1 MRFTVF
7 TPTYN
12 RGYIIE
18 QLYDSLCRQTFR
30 DFEWVVVD
38 DGSVDNTEEVMER
51 IMARD
56 NFFPVIY
63 RKQPNGGKHRAWN
76 RGVEL
81 ASGELFFG
89 CDSDDYLTD
98 DALEIADRV
107 ERAIPKAEKAGFAG
121 ICGLRAHRD
130 STMIGAS
137 FSDAEYMDMTHLER
151 MKNNV
156 KGDKSEVIYTAVW
169 KKYKYHEFEGEK
181 FITEATALNR
191 MAADGLKMR
200 YFNET
205 VKICEYLAD
214 GLSASSQSQFRNSP
228 RGYGLYLHQQIEHG
242 LLRGRNKW
250 RAIANYYSQ
259 CNAALGLK
267 TTAEYLYMSPVMV
280 IAISRAMFLTW
291 RIEGIVSRL
300 EERSHGGA

>member
-18 QLYDSLCRQTFR
+18 QLYESLCRQTFR

-38 DGSVDNTEEVMER
+38 DGSTDDTEEAIKR
-51 IMARD
+51 FMAQD
-56 NFFPVIY
+56 NFFPIVY
-63 RKQPNGGKHRAWN
+63 YKQPNGGKHRAWN

-98 DALEIADRV
+98 DALEVADKV
-107 ERAIPKAEKAGFAG
+107 ERSIPVAEKADFAG
-121 ICGLRAHRD
+121 ICGLKAHQD
-130 STMIGAS
+130 TSMVGSS

-151 MKNNV
+151 IKNNV
-156 KGDKSEVIYTAVW
+156 KGDKSEVIYTSVW

-200 YFNET
+200 YFNKA

-228 RGYGLYLHQQIEHG
+228 QGYGLYIHQQIEHG
-242 LLRGRNKW
+242 MLRGKRKW
-250 RAIANYYSQ
+250 RAITNYYSQ
-259 CNAALGLK
+259 CHAKLGLK
-267 TTAEYLYMSPVMV
+267 LVAEYLYMNPVKV
-280 IAISRAMFLTW
+280 IAISRVMLFMW
-291 RIEGIVSRL
+291 RVEGVANRNK
-300 EERSHGGA
+300 ER

>member
-18 QLYDSLCRQTFR
+18 QLYESLCRQNFR

-38 DGSVDNTEEVMER
+38 DGSVDNTEEVMKR
-51 IMARD
+51 LMDRD
-56 NFFPVIY
+56 NFFPIVY
-63 RKQPNGGKHRAWN
+63 YKQPNGGKHRAWN

-107 ERAIPKAEKAGFAG
+107 ERSIPEEERVGFAG
-121 ICGLRAHRD
+121 VCGLKAHRD
-130 STMIGAS
+130 ISMIGTS
-137 FSDAEYMDMTHLER
+137 FSNAEYLDMTHLER
-151 MKNNV
+151 TKNNV
-156 KGDKSEVIYTAVW
+156 KGDKAEVIYTAVW
-169 KKYKYHEFEGEK
+169 KKYKYHEFEGER
-181 FITEATALNR
+181 FITEATSLNS

-205 VKICEYLAD
+205 IKICEYLTD

-228 RGYGLYLHQQIEHG
+228 KGYGLYIHQQIKYG
-242 LLRGRNKW
+242 LLCGKEKW
-250 RAIANYYSQ
+250 RTIANYHDQ
-259 CNAALGLK
+259 CCSRLGLK
-267 TTAEYLYMSPVMV
+267 TTAEYLYMNPVKV
-280 IAISRAMFLTW
+280 RAISRIVFFTW
-291 RIEGIVSRL
+291 QVEGIASRSKK
-300 EERSHGGA
+300 R